1 MRPDYTSLNSMASE
15 SFYDEPDILLSDRK
29 IVLGRAISVLVRK
42 QRKIY
47 QEPMTQEE
55 LAFRSG
61 ISYEHLNR
69 IENSKAMASVEVLDR
84 IARALGF
91 RRLSD
96 FLACDESKIL

>member
-1 MRPDYTSLNSMASE
+1 MASE
-15 SFYDEPDILLSDRK
+15 SFYDEPDILGIERK
-29 IVLGRAISVLVRK
+29 IVLGRAISALIRK
-42 QRKIY
+42 QRKVY
-47 QEPMTQEE
+47 QESLTQEE

-91 RRLSD
+91 HRLSD
-96 FLACDESKIL
+96 FFACDESKIL